1 MRAKGANVIDHGDG
15 GGHLGPDQNAVIEDT
30 ADSGDGASAQ
40 STGKMDPQAL
50 GWTKRH
56 AAEKFRAD
64 LLAGTKTYTLGAC
77 NLLLQLFNLE
87 WIDFKAASMQTDLVP
102 KIVVYSTEKMEELI
116 RLVEEDRQRSTDTGD
131 TRQGLKGAW
140 LDLA

>member
-50 GWTKRH
+50 GWTKRYFLIFVWN
-56 AAEKFRAD
+56 FRCSIS
-64 LLAGTKTYTLGAC
+64 KY
-77 NLLLQLFNLE
+77 
-87 WIDFKAASMQTDLVP
+87 
-102 KIVVYSTEKMEELI
+102 
-116 RLVEEDRQRSTDTGD
+116 
-131 TRQGLKGAW
+131 
-140 LDLA
+140 